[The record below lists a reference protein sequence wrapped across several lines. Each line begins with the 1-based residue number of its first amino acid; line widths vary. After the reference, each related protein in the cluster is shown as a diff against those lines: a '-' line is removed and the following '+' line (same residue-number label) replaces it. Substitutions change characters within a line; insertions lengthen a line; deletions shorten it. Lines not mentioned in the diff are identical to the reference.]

1 MDQIAPSRKTEDGP
15 SVVLDHID
23 TWIFD
28 LDNTLYPAAC
38 NLFAQIDVRMTA
50 FIAET
55 LDVDPVEARRL
66 QKSYFHEH
74 GTTLN
79 GLMTLH
85 GIAPADFLEYV
96 HDIDLSAV
104 AAAPELEQ
112 RLAGLPGCKIVFTN
126 GSQAHA
132 ERVLDRLGVGHHFRD
147 IFDIHAAAY
156 VPKPSA
162 ETYAGLISRFSV
174 DPARAIMFDDLSRNL
189 LPAHRLGMTT
199 VWVDTAS
206 EWSRAP
212 EPDDSSHIDYVCD
225 DLLGFLRRIA
235 P

>member
-1 MDQIAPSRKTEDGP
+1 
-15 SVVLDHID
+15 VL
-23 TWIFD
+23 
-28 LDNTLYPAAC
+28 
-38 NLFAQIDVRMTA
+38 
-50 FIAET
+50 
-55 LDVDPVEARRL
+55 
-66 QKSYFHEH
+66 
-74 GTTLN
+74 G
-79 GLMTLH
+79 
-85 GIAPADFLEYV
+85 
-96 HDIDLSAV
+96 
-104 AAAPELEQ
+104 
-112 RLAGLPGCKIVFTN
+112 
-126 GSQAHA
+126 
-132 ERVLDRLGVGHHFRD
+132 RLGVGHHFRD

-162 ETYAGLISRFSV
+162 ETYAGLISRFGV